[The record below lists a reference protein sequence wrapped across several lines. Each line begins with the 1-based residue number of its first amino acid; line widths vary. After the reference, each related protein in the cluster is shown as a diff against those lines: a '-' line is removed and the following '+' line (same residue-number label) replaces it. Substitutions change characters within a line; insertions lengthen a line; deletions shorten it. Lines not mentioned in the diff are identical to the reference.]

1 MAFTRF
7 AVFHVPTAEAEWA
20 RVCIGWLGWDSEAG
34 EAAPAPDLPDLPLP
48 LVEITRA
55 PRRYGLHAT
64 IKPPFRL
71 APGADP
77 AQLDEGLGTICAR
90 LAPVSLPSLTIARIG
105 GFLALCPPSAPP
117 GLADLHAEVLRG
129 MDGFR
134 APPSPEETARR
145 GHARL
150 SPRQRA
156 HLARWG
162 YPHVLEDFRFHLTL
176 SGRLPRPEADALR
189 DILAPHL
196 APLIPRPFPIRDLC
210 LFGEA
215 PDGRF
220 HIRSRHTLTGPA

>member
-1 MAFTRF
+1 MGFERF
-7 AVFHVPTAEAEWA
+7 AVFHVPPAEAEWA
-20 RVCIGWLGWDSEAG
+20 RVCTGWLGWDSEART
-34 EAAPAPDLPDLPLP
+34 AAPAPDLPDLPLP
-48 LVEITRA
+48 LAEITRA

-71 APGADP
+71 APGANP
-77 AQLDEGLGTICAR
+77 AQLAEGLGTICAR

-105 GFLALCPPSAPP
+105 GFLALCPPFAPP

-134 APPSPEETARR
+134 APPAPEETARR
-145 GHARL
+145 SHARL

-176 SGRLPRPEADALR
+176 TGRLPAPALAEVR
-189 DILAPHL
+189 AVLDPAL
-196 APLIPRPFPIRDLC
+196 APLLAGPLEIRDLA
-210 LFGEA
+210 LMGE
-215 PDGRF
+215 DSQGRF
-220 HIRSRHTLTGPA
+220 HLLERLPLSG

>member
-117 GLADLHAEVLRG
+117 GLAALHAEVLRG

-176 SGRLPRPEADALR
+176 TGRLRAPVLAEVRAVLDA
-189 DILAPHL
+189 AL
-196 APLIPRPFPIRDLC
+196 APLLAGPIDIRDLA
-210 LFGEA
+210 LMGEDA
-215 PDGRF
+215 KGRF
-220 HIRSRHTLTGPA
+220 HLLKRLPLSG